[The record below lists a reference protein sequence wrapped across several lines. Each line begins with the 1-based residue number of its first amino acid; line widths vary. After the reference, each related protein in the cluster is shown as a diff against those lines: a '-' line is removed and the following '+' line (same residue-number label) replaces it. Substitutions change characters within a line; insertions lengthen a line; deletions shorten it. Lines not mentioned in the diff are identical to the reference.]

1 MKSISIARRR
11 AYCLLN
17 WDDQPRELSISLTR
31 ASRVRELW
39 SDEDLGMKSGR
50 VSIAMP
56 PRSGKVLI
64 CSA

>member
-1 MKSISIARRR
+1 
-11 AYCLLN
+11 LN
-17 WDDQPRELSISLTR
+17 WSDQPRELSVSLSS

-39 SDEDLGMKSGR
+39 SDDDLGVKNGR

-64 CSA
+64 CSVTAAG